1 MSESLHPAPDEP
13 ALVVPAGI
21 QAVVADYNTRT
32 DAYAVMDIYSALCT
46 ARQALENPTKSENSG
61 AWAEV
66 LAFGLTGTEHNE
78 KPWGTYFG
86 PIGSG
91 TRENGE
97 IVYFPDV
104 TQADTVI
111 LGHWKER
118 ARNVAAPVLVA
129 RYNDLVWDMS
139 KLIANERRDV
149 EFARRAIDAYLSAAR
164 RDGVDVHDA
173 FTDAERAL
181 ALSIQIHDLARR
193 DSARA
198 ALLNLH
204 KQAISENKM
213 WWKAYDALDDQPKS
227 GLTEAERD
235 GLVADLESVLSRCSD
250 TSDAAKFNP
259 HDVEGAAN
267 KLIAH
272 YRRLDNREEIVR
284 LHLAVA
290 KAFEHF
296 GGMADAML
304 ASTVLQTSMD
314 AYRQAGMATDAQRIL
329 RLIEKSNVESIAQ
342 MTRHEHRQEIPAEVV
357 EQFLAQVIADTKDET
372 FHRLSGEFL
381 TIRSKMEE
389 ALKESEK
396 SSPLATIIPRTKLK
410 GDRVVAQIGSLWE
423 DPIGH
428 LIDETNLHI
437 SLTTPWLGWAM
448 DRAKERHALKAA
460 DFADWANRTGLFGDG
475 VLLREGLAA
484 WMAEDYVKAAHV
496 LVPQVE
502 AGFRN
507 LVGRSGRPTTKAHPQ
522 MPQARMVI
530 TMGEILFHGETA
542 PALGTH
548 GPDIVLHF
556 RTMYADPR
564 GHNLRNDLA
573 HGLASAGSLNAG
585 IMLWVVHSLLL
596 LGAWLKPGSDSNA
609 SSPSDGSAQG
619 AA

>member
-13 ALVVPAGI
+13 ALVVPPDI
-21 QAVVADYNTRT
+21 EAVVADYNTRT
-32 DAYAVMDIYSALCT
+32 DAYTVMDIYSALCT
-46 ARQALENPTKSENSG
+46 ARQALENPTRSENSG

-97 IVYFPDV
+97 TVYFPDV
-104 TQADTVI
+104 KQADAVI
-111 LGHWKER
+111 LTHWKER
-118 ARNVAAPVLVA
+118 ARSAAAPVLVA

-139 KLIANERRDV
+139 KLIAGERREV
-149 EFARRAIDAYLSAAR
+149 EFARRAIDAYLGAVR
-164 RDGVDVHDA
+164 QNGRDAHDA
-173 FTDAERAL
+173 FPDAERAL
-181 ALSIQIHDLARR
+181 ALSIQIDDQTRR
-193 DSARA
+193 DAARA

-204 KQAISENKM
+204 KQAVLENTM
-213 WWKAYDALDDQPKS
+213 WWRAYDALDAQPKS
-227 GLTEAERD
+227 GLTQAERD
-235 GLVADLESVLSRCSD
+235 DLVADLESVLLRCSD
-250 TSDAAKFNP
+250 TSDSTKFNP
-259 HDVEGAAN
+259 HDVESAAN
-267 KLIAH
+267 KLVTH
-272 YRRLDNREEIVR
+272 YRRVDKKDEIIR

-290 KAFEHF
+290 KTFEHF
-296 GGMADAML
+296 GSMADAML

-314 AYRQAGMATDAQRIL
+314 AYRQAGMPADAERIL

-357 EQFLAQVIADTKDET
+357 EQFLAHVIADTKEET
-372 FHRLSGEFL
+372 FHRLACEFL
-381 TIRSKMEE
+381 TIRAKMEE

-410 GDRVVAQIGSLWE
+410 GDRVVAHIGSLWE

-428 LIDETNLHI
+428 LIDETNMYLA
-437 SLTTPWLGWAM
+437 LTTPWLGWAM
-448 DRAKERHALKAA
+448 DRAKERHALEAS
-460 DFADWANRTGLFGDG
+460 DFEGWANRTGLFGDG
-475 VLLREGLAA
+475 VLLREGIAA
-484 WMAEDYVKAAHV
+484 WMAADYLKAAHM

-502 AGFRN
+502 AGFRA
-507 LVGRSGRPTTKAHPQ
+507 LVGRCGRPTTKSHPQ

-530 TMGEILFHGETA
+530 TMGEILFNEETA

-556 RTMYADPR
+556 RTLYADPR

-573 HGLASAGSLNAG
+573 HGLASPGSLHAG
-585 IMLWVVHSLLL
+585 IMLWVVQSLLL
-596 LGAWLKPGSDSNA
+596 LGAWLKPDSR
-609 SSPSDGSAQG
+609 SHVETPSDGSER
-619 AA
+619 